1 MDDKEFDRLASKID
15 WGDAEDCDSPY
26 TQEFLD
32 EIRADVKASL
42 ESIEFVEDKG
52 STSNEMPN

>member
-32 EIRADVKASL
+32 EMNGIKKKK
-42 ESIEFVEDKG
+42 EGE
-52 STSNEMPN
+52 